1 MEQIKPELRKS
12 QEPIDEDVEMA
23 YEKNEPD
30 FIELRKQEMIDQV
43 QKQRIQ
49 VTEKEGGS
57 VVDVQTGQEAYFALL
72 AREMLEVASKYG
84 KDVHQIHKL
93 FYGVSC
99 NYDRLIKFLE
109 MEKKDIKTITPD
121 QL

>member
-1 MEQIKPELRKS
+1 MEQIKPELRNS

-84 KDVHQIHKL
+84 KDVH
-93 FYGVSC
+93 
-99 NYDRLIKFLE
+99 
-109 MEKKDIKTITPD
+109 
-121 QL
+121 

>member
-84 KDVHQIHKL
+84 KDVH
-93 FYGVSC
+93 
-99 NYDRLIKFLE
+99 
-109 MEKKDIKTITPD
+109 
-121 QL
+121 

>member
-1 MEQIKPELRKS
+1 MEQIKPELRNS

-30 FIELRKQEMIDQV
+30 FIERRKQEMIDQV

-49 VTEKEGGS
+49 VTEKDGGS

-72 AREMLEVASKYG
+72 AREMLEVASKYD
-84 KDVHQIHKL
+84 KDVH
-93 FYGVSC
+93 
-99 NYDRLIKFLE
+99 
-109 MEKKDIKTITPD
+109 
-121 QL
+121 